1 MSRIG
6 GHFHDPAPP
15 PPPPPP
21 GLAASSRPNPAQGP
35 PPAPGS
41 STSGSE
47 SVVLHTGGGT
57 GSAYAL
63 LGPAPP
69 ANWRLGSQQFG
80 GAAVMV
86 AQPQQWAAIE
96 DEQYV
101 VISPAQHANALRAP
115 LTAVSVEEENQAPS
129 IFDPR
134 RSSLPVLAEQQE
146 QAAQPSLASAQPP
159 PPPAQP
165 GPARGSDD
173 GNPWDGMGPEN
184 AAVPYAPREAFF
196 FGGNFCLRRVCTEGA
211 AGGEAM
217 QGLERRARGKGI
229 GGYRGKGLGGYR
241 SLRISNVLGGYRSL

>member
-1 MSRIG
+1 MVSDAAWAE
-6 GHFHDPAPP
+6 HFRQE
-15 PPPPPP
+15 
-21 GLAASSRPNPAQGP
+21 GLQVALPRQWAEVDTADWVMLTEQQ
-35 PPAPGS
+35 A
-41 STSGSE
+41 
-47 SVVLHTGGGT
+47 
-57 GSAYAL
+57 AL
-63 LGPAPP
+63 L
-69 ANWRLGSQQFG
+69 R
-80 GAAVMV
+80 
-86 AQPQQWAAIE
+86 AQPVPQLQ
-96 DEQYV
+96 
-101 VISPAQHANALRAP
+101 AL
-115 LTAVSVEEENQAPS
+115 SVEEEQAAPS
-129 IFDPR
+129 IFMPR
-134 RSSLPVLAEQQE
+134 PSRGLPVLAEEE
-146 QAAQPSLASAQPP
+146 QAAQPP